1 MKKAICVDEAKAGC
15 AEGLLWDAARACIWW
30 VDISGKALH
39 RFEPETKRATR
50 VQLPFLISA
59 LALHQDG
66 RLIIATA
73 QGLGVVDE
81 VNGDIEIVI
90 NPEEKPGNRLN
101 DIVAAPDGTLLA
113 GTMSEDAK
121 SATGALYRVGRKGI
135 DIMMSNTT
143 ISNGIDWSPDG
154 TKLYFVD
161 SVPGILYVFQYEAWQ
176 VLYRFDGAIGRPDGL
191 CVDAAGTIWIAL
203 CDRGQVIGMTPDGK
217 IIERIEFPC
226 SIVTNCAFGGA
237 DLKTL
242 FVTTG
247 TFSMSDAEKVA
258 NPLAGGLFAVAMD
271 KEGKVPYLLDWPA
284 K

>member
-15 AEGLLWDAARACIWW
+15 GEGLLWDAARTCIWW
-30 VDISGKALH
+30 VDIAGEALH
-39 RFEPETKRATR
+39 RFEPETKRTTK

-73 QGLGVVDE
+73 QGLGIVDE
-81 VNGDIEIVI
+81 VNGDIKIVI

-113 GTMSEDAK
+113 GTMSEGAK
-121 SATGALYRVGRKGI
+121 GATGALYRVGHEGI
-135 DIMMSNTT
+135 VTMMSDTT
-143 ISNGIDWSPDG
+143 ISNGLDWSKDG
-154 TKLYFVD
+154 AKLYFVD
-161 SVPGILYVFQYEAWQ
+161 SVPGILYVFQDEAWK
-176 VLYRFDGAIGRPDGL
+176 VLYRFDGTVGKPDGL
-191 CVDAAGTIWIAL
+191 CVDSAGTIWIAL
-203 CDRGQVIGMTPDGK
+203 CDRGQVIGMTPDGE
-217 IIERIEFPC
+217 IIEKIEFPC
-226 SIVTNCAFGGA
+226 RIITNCAFGGV

-247 TFSMSDAEKVA
+247 TFSMSDAEKAA

-271 KEGKVPYLLDWPA
+271 TEGKVPYLLDWPA
-284 K
+284 N

>member
-15 AEGLLWDAARACIWW
+15 GEGLLWDAARACIWW
-30 VDISGKALH
+30 VDIAGEALH
-39 RFEPETKRATR
+39 RFEPETKRTTR

-66 RLIIATA
+66 RLVIATA

-81 VNGDIEIVI
+81 VNGDIDIVI
-90 NPEEKPGNRLN
+90 NPEEKFGNRLN
-101 DIVAAPDGTLLA
+101 DIVAAPDGALLA
-113 GTMSEDAK
+113 GTMSEGAK
-121 SATGALYRVGRKGI
+121 GANGALYRISHEGI
-135 DIMMSNTT
+135 DTMMSDTT
-143 ISNGIDWSPDG
+143 ISNGLDWSQDG

-161 SVPGILYVFQYEAWQ
+161 SVPGILYVFQNEVWQ
-176 VLYRFDGAIGRPDGL
+176 VLYRFDDTIGKPDGL

-226 SIVTNCAFGGA
+226 RIVTNCAFGGV

-247 TFSMSDAEKVA
+247 TFSMNDAEKVA

-284 K
+284 N